1 MWGRRS
7 ERFVSLISIIS
18 ISGVAIGV
26 AALIV
31 VLAVMSGFDKDLKE
45 KIIGNYSHLVV
56 EAHPAITDYHQIL
69 ERLSKIEHIVASSP
83 FIQSQALL
91 ETRESAAL
99 PIGRQTTALW
109 PARGI
114 VVRGIDLSLESGV
127 TDINKYL
134 SGAAKDFDGGV
145 FIGKELGYALDLSLG
160 DELVLV
166 NSRGRRFSLLVKGLF
181 NSGMY
186 DFDAN
191 VIFTDLLKAQEIFE
205 LDKAVSGISIKIDKL
220 FLADAVKN
228 KIQDALGVNFYVRT
242 WIERNRNFFAALKLE
257 KIAMFIILT
266 LIVLVAAFN
275 IISTLVVMVTEKT
288 KDIGI
293 LKAIGMTPQG
303 IRFVFT
309 LEGLLLGSLGIILGS
324 GIGLS
329 LCVLL
334 KKYQFIKLPP
344 DIYYLDRLP
353 VSIVLWPD
361 MGMVIIAAFF
371 ISLVSTV
378 YPAKKASGLNPVEAL
393 RYE

>member
-1 MWGRRS
+1 MRAIFWISWRYLWGRRS

-18 ISGVAIGV
+18 ILGVAIGV
-26 AALIV
+26 AALLV

-45 KIIGNYSHLVV
+45 KIIGNYSHLVI

-69 ERLSKIEHIVASSP
+69 ERLSKIDHIVAGSP
-83 FIQSQALL
+83 FLQSQALL
-91 ETRESAAL
+91 ETKES
-99 PIGRQTTALW
+99 
-109 PARGI
+109 ARGI
-114 VVRGIDLSLESGV
+114 VVRGIDLGLESRV

-134 SGAAKDFDGGV
+134 AGAAKDFDGGV
-145 FIGKELGYALDLSLG
+145 FIGKELGYALGLGLG

-166 NSRGRRFSLLVKGLF
+166 NSKGRRFSLPVKRLF
-181 NSGMY
+181 VSGMY

-191 VIFTDLLKAQEIFE
+191 VVFIDLLKAQEIFE
-205 LDKAVSGISIKIDKL
+205 LDKAASGISIKIDKL

-228 KIQDALGVNFYVRT
+228 KIQGALGVNFYVRT
-242 WIERNRNFFAALKLE
+242 WIERNRNFFAALQLE
-257 KIAMFIILT
+257 KITMFIILA

-275 IISTLVVMVTEKT
+275 IVSTLVVMVTEKT

-293 LKAIGMTPQG
+293 LKAIGMSPQS
-303 IRFVFT
+303 IRMIFT
-309 LEGLLLGSLGIILGS
+309 LEGLLIGFSGIILGS
-324 GIGLS
+324 GIGVS

-353 VSIVLWPD
+353 VSLVLWPD
-361 MGMVIIAAFF
+361 AGMVIIAAFF
-371 ISLVSTV
+371 ISLLSTV
-378 YPAKKASGLNPVEAL
+378 YPAKKAADLNPVEAL